1 MALKPTPP
9 NKIIKALIKLGFKIV
24 RQKGSHM
31 VLKHSDGRI
40 TVVPIHPEE
49 EIGRGLLAKIIRDT
63 GLSKEEFL
71 RTLEEA

>member
-1 MALKPTPP
+1 MALKPTSP
-9 NKIIKALIKLGFKIV
+9 NKVIKALIKLGFKIV
-24 RQKGSHM
+24 RQKGSHT

-40 TVVPIHPEE
+40 TVVPIHPGE

-71 RTLEEA
+71 RTLEEV